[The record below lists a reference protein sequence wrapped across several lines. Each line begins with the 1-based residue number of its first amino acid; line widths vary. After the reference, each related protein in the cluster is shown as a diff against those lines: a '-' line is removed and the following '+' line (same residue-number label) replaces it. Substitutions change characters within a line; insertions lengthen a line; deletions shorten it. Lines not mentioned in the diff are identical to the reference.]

1 MPRRAR
7 LQVLPLR
14 VIASLIGPSTPAS
27 VSPRSLQANNFPGRY
42 LRHYAYELRIDPIT
56 TATARDAATFRVTS

>member
-14 VIASLIGPSTPAS
+14 VIATLIG
-27 VSPRSLQANNFPGRY
+27 
-42 LRHYAYELRIDPIT
+42 YAYELRIDPIT
-56 TATARDAATFRVTS
+56 TATARNAATFRVTS